1 MKFGLE
7 SEKHLYDLKKNRPS
21 NGVFRFIDA
30 LADYNDDFGKDVLS
44 RVTNEFVLNMIE
56 IGTIPSDEPI
66 DVIKDYLFNLL
77 LVENVSIREDVAL
90 VPLGALPM
98 DFLPHILPKWAY
110 YLQNS
115 ILDGKK
121 QDNWNMENSSPL
133 KAAGNCAGIHMHVEI
148 ETAPEFLFSNRE
160 LQDKFNM
167 GLMMSPLIALGS
179 SPYSFGKHEASSMR
193 AKSYY
198 QGVYK
203 NDPLLGGLPPVM
215 ESSAEVLIY
224 FQQGMFSWIDRG
236 MQLGF
241 PQEDLI
247 RLTNKKGANWS
258 PVRWNRAWNTIE
270 IRCIDSDR
278 MDLDAAKFILV
289 CNAMSRMDINGEK
302 LECREIEGNQELSQE
317 VVKTCF
323 SISENVV
330 MIPSTALINDLFNRA
345 VKSGMRDP
353 LVKQYLN
360 RLMNFAY
367 DKAPK
372 HHSWAYDMLKE
383 LILHNQTTSE
393 KILTST
399 KNAVTISYEAANQ
412 IVLHA
417 IEEQK
422 KSVETVRR
430 LFPDIFE
437 RLKVADS
444 KSHGENFPFFQRT
457 PIPLAKRNTRK

>member
-21 NGVFRFIDA
+21 TGVFRFIDA
-30 LADYNDDFGKDVLS
+30 LSDYNDDFGKENLS

-56 IGTIPSDEPI
+56 IGTIPSHEPI

-98 DFLPHILPKWAY
+98 EFLPHSLPKWAY

-121 QDNWNMENSSPL
+121 QDNWSMEQTSPL

-160 LQDKFNM
+160 LMDKFNM

-179 SPYSFGKHEASSMR
+179 SPYSFDIHEASSMR
-193 AKSYY
+193 GYSYY

-203 NDPLLGGLPPVM
+203 NDPLLGGLAPVM
-215 ESSAEVLIY
+215 DSSADVLIY

-236 MQLGF
+236 MSLGF
-241 PQEDLI
+241 PQEDLL

-270 IRCIDSDR
+270 IRCVDSDR
-278 MDLDAAKFILV
+278 MDLDAAKFIFV
-289 CNAMSRMDINGEK
+289 CNAMARMDLSGEK
-302 LECREIEGNQELSQE
+302 LECRELDEALPL
-317 VVKTCF
+317 TL
-323 SISENVV
+323 ENVELFFNV
-330 MIPSTALINDLFNRA
+330 EEGSVTIPHTQMITELFDRA
-345 VKSGMRDP
+345 VRFGIRD
-353 LVKQYLN
+353 KIIKRYIQ
-360 RLMNFAY
+360 RLMNFAQE
-367 DKAPK
+367 KSLK
-372 HHSWAYDMLKE
+372 HHQWAYTILKDMVDN
-383 LILHNQTTSE
+383 NQTTSE
-393 KILTST
+393 KILAFT
-399 KNAVTISYEAANQ
+399 KDAPIIPPEMSQ
-412 IVLHA
+412 KIVLNA
-417 IEEQK
+417 IEDQK
-422 KSVETVRR
+422 ASVETIRK

-444 KSHGENFPFFQRT
+444 KSHGENFPFFHRT
-457 PIPLAKRNTRK
+457 PVPFAKRNTRK

>member
-30 LADYNDDFGKDVLS
+30 LADYNDDFGKEVLS

-56 IGTIPSDEPI
+56 IGTIPSDEPM

-98 DFLPHILPKWAY
+98 EFLPHILPKWAY

-121 QDNWNMENSSPL
+121 QEHWNMDQTSPL

-167 GLMMSPLIALGS
+167 GLMMTPLIALGS
-179 SPYSFGKHEASSMR
+179 SPYSFEKHEASSMR
-193 AKSYY
+193 ALSYY
-198 QGVYK
+198 HGVYK
-203 NDPLLGGLPPVM
+203 NDPLLGGLAPVM
-215 ESSAEVLIY
+215 GSSADVLIY
-224 FQQGMFSWIDRG
+224 HQQGMYSWIDRG
-236 MQLGF
+236 LNLGF
-241 PQEDLI
+241 PQADLI
-247 RLTNKKGANWS
+247 RMTNKKGANWS
-258 PVRWNRAWNTIE
+258 PIRWNRAWNTIE

-289 CNAMSRMDINGEK
+289 TNAMSRMDINGER
-302 LECREIEGNQELSQE
+302 LECREIETGELSSE
-317 VVKTCF
+317 TVKRCF
-323 SISENVV
+323 SVHDNLVSIPTTE
-330 MIPSTALINDLFNRA
+330 MINELFNRA
-345 VKSGMRDP
+345 IKSGLRDP
-353 LVKQYLN
+353 LVKQYLTA
-360 RLMNFAY
+360 LMNFSFE
-367 DKAPK
+367 KSPQ
-372 HHSWAYDMLKE
+372 HHHWAYEILKE
-383 LILHNQTTSE
+383 LILKNQTTSE
-393 KILTST
+393 KILAFT
-399 KNAVTISYEAANQ
+399 KDAPAITPEVANQ
-412 IVLHA
+412 IVLNA

-422 KSVETVRR
+422 KSVEVIRK

-444 KSHGENFPFFQRT
+444 KSHGENFPFFKRT

>member
-98 DFLPHILPKWAY
+98 EFLPHILPKWAY

-121 QDNWNMENSSPL
+121 QENWNMEQTSPL
-133 KAAGNCAGIHMHVEI
+133 KAAGNCAGIHMHIEI

-167 GLMMSPLIALGS
+167 GLMLSPLIALGS
-179 SPYSFGKHEASSMR
+179 SPYSFDIHEASSMR
-193 AKSYY
+193 GQSYY

-215 ESSAEVLIY
+215 NSSSEVLIY

-236 MQLGF
+236 MSLGF
-241 PQEDLI
+241 PQEDLL

-289 CNAMSRMDINGEK
+289 TNIMSRMDLAGER
-302 LECREIEGNQELSQE
+302 LECKE
-317 VVKTCF
+317 VKEFDQFFEVSDST
-323 SISENVV
+323 V
-330 MIPSTALINDLFNRA
+330 MIPNTECIGDLFNRA
-345 VKSGMRDP
+345 VKSGLRDP
-353 LVKQYLN
+353 IVKKYIQKL
-360 RLMNFAY
+360 FKFSQE
-367 DKAPK
+367 KAPK
-372 HHSWAYDMLKE
+372 HHQWAFTILKD
-383 LILHNQTTSE
+383 LIDKNQTTSE
-393 KILTST
+393 KILAFT
-399 KNAVTISYEAANQ
+399 KDAPIISPELSQQ
-412 IVLHA
+412 IVLKA
-417 IEEQK
+417 IDDQK
-422 KSVETVRR
+422 IAVETIRG

-444 KSHGENFPFFQRT
+444 KSHGENFPFLQRT
-457 PIPLAKRNTRK
+457 PVPFAKRNTRK